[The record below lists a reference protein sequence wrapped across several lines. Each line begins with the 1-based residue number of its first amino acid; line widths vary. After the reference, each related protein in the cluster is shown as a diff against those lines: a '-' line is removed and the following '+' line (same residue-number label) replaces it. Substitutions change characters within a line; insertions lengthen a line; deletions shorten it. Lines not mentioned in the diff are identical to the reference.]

1 LSSCIA
7 SYHKKKHNANSGR
20 SEQHFEFE
28 NNQTVVAKSIGCR
41 LTQKTFRDK
50 RVGFACHPGYAISQE
65 KRKRTEEPFGWA
77 KTIGGLARPMLRGV
91 ARMRFKFTLTMARL
105 RPDPIT
111 QVARLDRMTTRR
123 LSEMKSI
130 SAKLAINALAN
141 VLL

>member
-1 LSSCIA
+1 LIVEICLSSCIA

-65 KRKRTEEPFGWA
+65 KRKRTEEPFGW
-77 KTIGGLARPMLRGV
+77 PMLRGV